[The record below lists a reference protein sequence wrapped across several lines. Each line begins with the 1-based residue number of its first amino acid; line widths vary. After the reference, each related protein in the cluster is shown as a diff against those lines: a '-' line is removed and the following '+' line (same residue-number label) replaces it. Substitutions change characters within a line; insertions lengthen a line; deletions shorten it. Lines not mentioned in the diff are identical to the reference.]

1 MLQDSAL
8 HIADFRRGDS
18 AAFMRI
24 FDEYNRPLLYF
35 AQKFIPYTGV
45 AEECVSD
52 CFIRL
57 WQLRERFE
65 TMQNIKAFLYISVKN
80 ACLNYARSSHARQRF
95 QPEPAEDL
103 LSEQPVFFARMVQAE
118 LMDIIYREIENL
130 PEKQRAVFRMS
141 HLEGCSTEEIC
152 EALNMTASAVF
163 ANRSRATETLKKLL
177 KDKNLGMYLVFLQW
191 IAE

>member
-1 MLQDSAL
+1 MQDPAV
-8 HIADFRRGDS
+8 HIADFRQGDA

-35 AQKFIPYTGV
+35 AQKIIPYTEV

-52 CFIRL
+52 CFIKL
-57 WQLRERFE
+57 WQLREGFE
-65 TMQNIKAFLYISVKN
+65 TMQSIKAFLYISVKN
-80 ACLNYARSSHARQRF
+80 TCLNYAKSSHARQQF

-103 LSEQPVFFARMVQAE
+103 LSEQPVFFAKMVQAE

-141 HLEGCSTEEIC
+141 HLEGCTTEEIC
-152 EALNMTASAVF
+152 AALNMTASSVF

-177 KDKNLGMYLVFLQW
+177 KDKNLGAYLVLLQW
-191 IAE
+191 MTE